1 MPAVKKEQLEEAAKQ
16 ALPPLEE
23 IGRKDLLRD
32 DAVYFI
38 GLMAAKGLAAFG
50 QVTLIMGSDD
60 KVCIANPTQV
70 YLDVGAVINDD
81 SDPALL
87 PKFKWVR
94 PILGSGRPQY
104 VAYRDGELWEIE
116 FVDESEDES
125 EEESGSRSHQ

>member
-1 MPAVKKEQLEEAAKQ
+1 MPGVKKEQLEKAAKE
-16 ALPPLEE
+16 ALPPLQE
-23 IGRKDLLRD
+23 IGRDDLLRD

-50 QVTLIMGSDD
+50 QVTLIMGADD

-70 YLDVGAVINDD
+70 YLDAGAIIADD
-81 SDPALL
+81 MDPSLV
-87 PKFKWVR
+87 PKYKWVR

-116 FVDESEDES
+116 FIDEP
-125 EEESGSRSHQ
+125 EEEPGSSDHQ